1 MTPAPAFVLLNPRAG
16 SNSAARRW
24 PAVARALPPQFSGPI
39 VELDREG
46 RWREAVAKACAASV
60 RSFVAAGGDG
70 TVGSLVDA
78 LLSERGATSG
88 VRPTVAAVGLG
99 SSNDY
104 HKPFQARES
113 GVPVRVG
120 PATVPTDVGLAR
132 WTDPAGRQ
140 HQRHFAVSASLGLC
154 AEGNRLFNT
163 AAATGAFV
171 RRLPSAVAIT
181 RAALSAIARHRNI
194 DATIRVDDETLSV
207 AASNISFGKT
217 PWVSGG
223 LRYDGPTVLPSD
235 GLLSVHLCHDMSR
248 LGLLRVLLDL
258 SRGHFGSALGRR
270 SWRAAG
276 CDVHP
281 KRPITLELDGET
293 TLAAEISIRVIPQSI
308 DACR

>member
-1 MTPAPAFVLLNPRAG
+1 MPRAPAFVLLNSRAG
-16 SNSAARRW
+16 GDSAAQRW
-24 PAVARALPPQFSGPI
+24 PAVARALPPRFNGSV

-46 RWREAVAKACAASV
+46 RWRVAVREAWAASV

-88 VRPTVAAVGLG
+88 GRPTVAAIGLG

-104 HKPFQARES
+104 HKPVQARES

-132 WTDPAGRQ
+132 WTDPTGRQ

-163 AAATGAFV
+163 AAGTGAFV
-171 RRLPSAVAIT
+171 RWLAPAVAIT
-181 RAALSAIARHRNI
+181 RAALSAVARHRNT
-194 DATIRVDDETLSV
+194 DATLQVDDETMVVAVSNLSV
-207 AASNISFGKT
+207 GKT

-223 LRYDGPTVLPSD
+223 LRYDGAAVLPAD
-235 GLLSVHLCHDMSR
+235 GLLSVHLCHDMNR

-258 SRGHFGSALGRR
+258 SRGHFGSAPGRR

-276 CDVHP
+276 CDVQSD
-281 KRPITLELDGET
+281 RPITLELDGET
-293 TLAAEISIRVIPQSI
+293 TLAADISIRVIPRSI